1 MKVGPSFSIISLGC
15 PKNTVDSEVL
25 RGELERAGWQFKVRP
40 AKVDYLLIN
49 TCGFIQPAKE
59 ESLETILQ
67 TLAWQK
73 SGKVGKVIVMGCLTQ
88 RYFQAIKQEL
98 PEIDQIFGVN
108 AQAEILQYLLGSQMA
123 CPDFTRSRRLLTPS
137 HTAYLKIAEGCDNT
151 CSFCAIP
158 AIRGKQKSQPVAR
171 LLAEAEYLASLG
183 VKELI
188 IIAQDTTRY
197 GSDLRPPE
205 TLYGLLETLL
215 KARLF
220 PWVRLMYANP
230 AFWQSR
236 LNRLFVQYQ
245 ELCPYLDM
253 PIQHASDRLLR
264 MMRRGITR
272 SAMRQI
278 FTRLRQEVP
287 EIALRSAVIVGYP
300 SESGQEFT
308 ELLEFLEEIRFAR
321 LGVFT
326 YSAEEGTLA
335 AEMSDD
341 VSPEEKAER
350 QEKIEQLQFNI
361 AHEFAAG
368 LVGKALPVI
377 VEKKV
382 GKKEYLGR
390 SRYDAPEV
398 DCSVVIESS
407 QSLSV
412 GEIYPVEIQAVDD
425 LDLRATYPD

>member
-1 MKVGPSFSIISLGC
+1 MKELPAFSIISLGC
-15 PKNTVDSEVL
+15 PKNTVDSEIL
-25 RGELERAGWQFKVRP
+25 RGELEKAGWQFKSQP
-40 AKVDYLLIN
+40 EKVDYLLIN

-59 ESLETILQ
+59 ESIETILQ
-67 TLAWQK
+67 TIASKK
-73 SGKVGKVIVMGCLTQ
+73 SGKIGRIIVMGCLTQ
-88 RYFQAIKQEL
+88 RYFQEIKQEI
-98 PEIDQIFGVN
+98 PEIDQLFGVD
-108 AQAEILQYLLGSQMA
+108 AQAEILNYLLGSNLT
-123 CPDFTRSRRLLTPS
+123 CPDFTHSRRLLTPS

-158 AIRGKQKSQPVAR
+158 AIRGKQKSQSLTN

-183 VKELI
+183 VKELV

-197 GSDLRPPE
+197 GSDLRPPA
-205 TLYGLLETLL
+205 TLYDLLETLL

-230 AFWQSR
+230 AFWHPR
-236 LNRLFVQYQ
+236 LNRLFSQYQ
-245 ELCPYLDM
+245 ELCPYLDI

-272 SAMRQI
+272 SNMRQI
-278 FTRLRQEVP
+278 FRKLRQDVP

-300 SESGQEFT
+300 SESRQDFD
-308 ELLEFLEEIRFAR
+308 ELLQFLEEMRFAR

-335 AEMSDD
+335 AEMPDD
-341 VSPEEKAER
+341 VAPEEKAER
-350 QEKIEQLQFNI
+350 QEIIEQLQFSI
-361 AHEFAAG
+361 AHEFAVG
-368 LVGKALPVI
+368 LVGKELPVL

-382 GKKEYLGR
+382 GREYWGR

-398 DCSVVIESS
+398 DCSVIIESKKN
-407 QSLSV
+407 LSI
-412 GEIYPVEIQAVDD
+412 GQIYTVKIRSVED
-425 LDLRATYPD
+425 LDLRASYLD